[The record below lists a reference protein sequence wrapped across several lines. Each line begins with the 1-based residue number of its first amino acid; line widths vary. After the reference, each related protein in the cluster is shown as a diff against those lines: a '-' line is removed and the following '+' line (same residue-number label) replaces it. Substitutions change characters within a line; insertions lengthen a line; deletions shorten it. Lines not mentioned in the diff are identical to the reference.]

1 MNFLAPHWEY
11 PATVWCAHC
20 HEPLEL
26 TWSSS
31 AVGHKIYHSI
41 CHKITHLDMARK
53 PHDINEK

>member
-1 MNFLAPHWEY
+1 MNFLTPFWEH
-11 PATVWCAHC
+11 PACVKCAGC
-20 HEPLEL
+20 GQPVTL

>member
-31 AVGHKIYHSI
+31 AVNQKLIHGRCWAEWKRNN
-41 CHKITHLDMARK
+41 KKETL
-53 PHDINEK
+53 